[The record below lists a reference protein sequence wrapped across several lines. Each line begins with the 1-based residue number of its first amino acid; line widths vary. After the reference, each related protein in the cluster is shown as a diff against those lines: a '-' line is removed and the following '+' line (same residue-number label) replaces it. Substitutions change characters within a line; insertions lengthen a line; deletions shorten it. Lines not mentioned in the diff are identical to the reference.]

1 MPHYDAKT
9 EHLHRD
15 GASRADF
22 ARIQRQGQ
30 SLHRNGERSADCAP
44 QTAQAT
50 ASTEHASRQREQGR
64 LCSATAEQQQRHIM
78 HRDGES
84 SADYARIQQCNGSD
98 RASASRRPEQCHCKD
113 TTAGTE
119 CIATARAAR
128 TAAQRQRQSDRDAS
142 HRPEQGRLSL
152 RRSNGSDRT
161 CIATETARAAQT
173 MRGHNGAMA
182 QTCIGT
188 ASAAQTM
195 HMGTAKQ
202 R

>member
-128 TAAQRQRQSDRDAS
+128 I
-142 HRPEQGRLSL
+142 
-152 RRSNGSDRT
+152 RRRNGSDR
-161 CIATETARAAQT
+161 ATEMHRIGQSRADYRCGRATAAT
-173 MRGHNGAMA
+173 EH
-182 QTCIGT
+182 
-188 ASAAQTM
+188 ASMDARSLPLLRRSEA
-195 HMGTAKQ
+195 
-202 R
+202 